1 MPEKVGLQGWW
12 RCTASCKEPLH
23 TASLPFPLR
32 RSVER
37 YALLNLFVQSIEQH
51 LFSILACVLQS
62 HARAS
67 IADDERWCFLLL
79 GGAWLWQ
86 LRCVVISH
94 ACHLNQQRWL
104 CGTIHARSSSTGYLT
119 VRSAP
124 LSCPP
129 EQSVNWAWL
138 RWQATSDTDVTHVR
152 VHAWPCACSYIK
164 VSPIQHVK
172 QSPINLISEV
182 PCSLSMDSINWAS
195 QAE

>member
-12 RCTASCKEPLH
+12 RCIASCKEPLH

-51 LFSILACVLQS
+51 LFTILACVLQS

-104 CGTIHARSSSTGYLT
+104 CGTIHARRSDVQLNGFVTFVHWSSSTGYLT

-129 EQSVNWAWL
+129 PPRAE
-138 RWQATSDTDVTHVR
+138 R
-152 VHAWPCACSYIK
+152 
-164 VSPIQHVK
+164 
-172 QSPINLISEV
+172 E
-182 PCSLSMDSINWAS
+182 LSMAQMTGNKWHRRNTC
-195 QAE
+195 